1 MSRPKM
7 PRIVYT
13 LPPSA
18 LRIHIIFIKKPMCRM
33 TVNRLDVEAELAAR
47 ATEALALQASER
59 RRMDEQESQFQALH
73 DEQRRLLG

>member
-1 MSRPKM
+1 
-7 PRIVYT
+7 
-13 LPPSA
+13 
-18 LRIHIIFIKKPMCRM
+18 MCRM

-47 ATEALALQASER
+47 ATEALALQASEQ